1 MRLRALLIIPLLL
14 LTSCT
19 QAEPVAVLEPG
30 QEPQEQA
37 LDWVECNEVFECAY
51 LAAPLDWT
59 SETGETVSISLMRFQ
74 GTGDREPILINPG
87 GPGSS
92 AINWMRDG
100 YQYIGTEWFR
110 DNFQVIAFDPRG
122 VGRSTPVTCSD
133 IDLKDQLLYVDSGFE
148 YGSEQDLI
156 IAEGHMSE
164 FAESCQQRG
173 PSTAYFNTQQT
184 ARDMELIR
192 EVLGIEQ
199 LNYLGFSYGTELGAN
214 YAALFP
220 DRVGKFVLDGAVDPT
235 MDSSTKLLGQ
245 VRGFDAALRAY
256 LTACL
261 DTPEYCPFDGDIDS
275 AMARIAGFLQ
285 AREIRPM
292 ETTIDRELGISA
304 SLAGMIVTL
313 YSQDSWI
320 YLSQAFDEAF
330 NGDGTFFVYLADF
343 YNDRDPDGGYLS
355 NINEANYA
363 INCADDAVTSAG
375 PNLDDEILESS
386 IVFGRYFVGPD
397 IACNG
402 WPQGIGMQQ
411 LDYSLP
417 LSNGP
422 LVIGTTGDPA
432 TPYQQ
437 AVSLAEIL
445 DGAKLLTLKGEGHTA
460 YGDNTCINTLVDAY
474 LEGQELGEESVT
486 CF

>member
-1 MRLRALLIIPLLL
+1 
-14 LTSCT
+14 
-19 QAEPVAVLEPG
+19 E
-30 QEPQEQA
+30 
-37 LDWVECNEVFECAY
+37 
-51 LAAPLDWT
+51 
-59 SETGETVSISLMRFQ
+59 
-74 GTGDREPILINPG
+74 
-87 GPGSS
+87 
-92 AINWMRDG
+92 
-100 YQYIGTEWFR
+100 
-110 DNFQVIAFDPRG
+110 
-122 VGRSTPVTCSD
+122 
-133 IDLKDQLLYVDSGFE
+133 LLYSNSGYE
-148 YGSEQDLI
+148 YGSEQDLVVSE
-156 IAEGHMSE
+156 ALMLE
-164 FAESCQQRG
+164 FAESCQTRG

-184 ARDMELIR
+184 ARDMDLIR
-192 EVLGIEQ
+192 ELLGMEE

-245 VRGFDAALRAY
+245 IRGFDGALRAY

-261 DTPEYCPFDGDIDS
+261 DTPAYCPFDGDIDS

-285 AREIRPM
+285 AREVRPL

-304 SLAGMIVTL
+304 ALAGMIVTL

-343 YNDRDPDGGYLS
+343 YNDRDPDGGYIS
-355 NINEANYA
+355 NINEANFA
-363 INCADDAVTSAG
+363 INCADDAVTEAG
-375 PNLDDEILESS
+375 PDLDQEIREASV
-386 IVFGRYFVGPD
+386 VFGRYFAGPD
-397 IACNG
+397 ISCTG
-402 WPQGIGMQQ
+402 WPEGIGMQS
-411 LDYSLP
+411 LDFSVP
-417 LSNGP
+417 LANSP
-422 LVIGTTGDPA
+422 IVIGTTGDPA

-460 YGDNTCINTLVDAY
+460 YGDNSCIDSLVDAY
-474 LEGQELGEESVT
+474 LEGQDLGEGDLT

>member
-1 MRLRALLIIPLLL
+1 MRLRALLLLPLLL

-19 QAEPVAVLEPG
+19 AAEQVAVLEPG
-30 QEPQEQA
+30 QEPQEQV
-37 LDWVECNEVFECAY
+37 LTWDTCNEVFECAFI
-51 LAAPLDWT
+51 AAPLDWA
-59 SETGETVSISLMRFQ
+59 SETGESITISLMRLA
-74 GTGDREPILINPG
+74 GTADREPILINPG

-100 YQYIGTEWFR
+100 YEFIGSDWFR
-110 DNFQVIAFDPRG
+110 ENFQVIAFDPRG
-122 VGRSTPVTCSD
+122 VGASTPVTCSD
-133 IDLKDQLLYVDSGFE
+133 QDLKDELLYSNSGYE
-148 YGSEQDLI
+148 YGSEQDLVVSE
-156 IAEGHMSE
+156 ALMLE
-164 FAESCQQRG
+164 FAESCQTRG
-173 PSTAYFNTQQT
+173 PSTAYFNTQQA
-184 ARDMELIR
+184 ARDMDLIR
-192 EVLGIEQ
+192 GLLGMEE

-235 MDSSTKLLGQ
+235 MESSTKLLGQ
-245 VRGFDAALRAY
+245 IRGFDGALRAY

-261 DTPEYCPFDGDIDS
+261 DTPAYCPFEGDIDS

-285 AREIRPM
+285 AREVRPL

-304 SLAGMIVTL
+304 ALAGMIVTL

-343 YNDRDPDGGYLS
+343 YNDRDPDGGYIS
-355 NINEANYA
+355 NINEANFA
-363 INCADDAVTSAG
+363 INCADNSVTRAG
-375 PNLDDEILESS
+375 PDLDQEIREASV
-386 IVFGRYFVGPD
+386 VFGRYFAGPD
-397 IACNG
+397 ISCTG
-402 WPQGIGMQQ
+402 WPEGIGMQS
-411 LDYSLP
+411 LDFSVP
-417 LSNGP
+417 LANSP
-422 LVIGTTGDPA
+422 IVIGTTGDPA

-460 YGDNTCINTLVDAY
+460 YGDNSCIDSLVDAY
-474 LEGQELGEESVT
+474 LKDQDLGEGDLT